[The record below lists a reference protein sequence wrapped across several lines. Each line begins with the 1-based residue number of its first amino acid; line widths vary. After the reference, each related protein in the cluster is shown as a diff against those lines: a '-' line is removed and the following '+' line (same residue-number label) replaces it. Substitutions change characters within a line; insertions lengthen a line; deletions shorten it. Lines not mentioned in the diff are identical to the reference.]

1 MGLGPTK
8 ITFTYLIITLR
19 KDLEKVR
26 DSVIKFGD
34 ISSDRIAYIENK
46 LYKLTKLMDKKLN
59 SFDVR
64 DAKRKVLP
72 KAKLMVWSG
81 DVMLYQSFKR
91 QMLELLDYDNP
102 SLEVETLKLQIK
114 GPLAQEALKCLYNVK
129 SKERAFE
136 ILDAK
141 YGDILMVFPRI
152 KEGLEALKDLP
163 TSMLE
168 ESSNIQE
175 IINVCQ
181 TLDKYGKKNRYRQWF
196 YTALPQ
202 QAK

>member
-1 MGLGPTK
+1 
-8 ITFTYLIITLR
+8 
-19 KDLEKVR
+19 
-26 DSVIKFGD
+26 
-34 ISSDRIAYIENK
+34 
-46 LYKLTKLMDKKLN
+46 
-59 SFDVR
+59 
-64 DAKRKVLP
+64 
-72 KAKLMVWSG
+72 
-81 DVMLYQSFKR
+81 
-91 QMLELLDYDNP
+91 MLELLEYDNP
-102 SLEVETLKLQIK
+102 SLEVETIKLQIK
-114 GPLAQEALKCLYNVK
+114 GPLALKCLYNVK

-181 TLDKYGKKNRYRQWF
+181 TLDKYGKKVAIDSGFIQRFHNKLSSQNRRWVTMKKISSYEPFLSSLYEMLAVNDDLKITQNENKKIR
-196 YTALPQ
+196 
-202 QAK
+202 

>member
-1 MGLGPTK
+1 
-8 ITFTYLIITLR
+8 
-19 KDLEKVR
+19 
-26 DSVIKFGD
+26 
-34 ISSDRIAYIENK
+34 
-46 LYKLTKLMDKKLN
+46 
-59 SFDVR
+59 
-64 DAKRKVLP
+64 
-72 KAKLMVWSG
+72 
-81 DVMLYQSFKR
+81 
-91 QMLELLDYDNP
+91 MLELLDYDNP

-181 TLDKYGKKNRYRQWF
+181 TLDKYGKKTAIDSGFIQRFRNKLSSQNRRLVTMKKISSYEPFLSSLYEMLAVNDELKITQNENKKIYRNQVKTDVF
-196 YTALPQ
+196 PTKRKKACGICKSEHLTYQCIQLSQ
-202 QAK
+202 LNDS

>member
-1 MGLGPTK
+1 M
-8 ITFTYLIITLR
+8 TLR

-26 DSVIKFGD
+26 DTVIKFGD
-34 ISSDRIAYIENK
+34 ISSDRITYIENK

-141 YGDILMVFPRI
+141 YGDILMVFPCI

-168 ESSNIQE
+168 ESSNIQ
-175 IINVCQ
+175 
-181 TLDKYGKKNRYRQWF
+181 
-196 YTALPQ
+196 
-202 QAK
+202 